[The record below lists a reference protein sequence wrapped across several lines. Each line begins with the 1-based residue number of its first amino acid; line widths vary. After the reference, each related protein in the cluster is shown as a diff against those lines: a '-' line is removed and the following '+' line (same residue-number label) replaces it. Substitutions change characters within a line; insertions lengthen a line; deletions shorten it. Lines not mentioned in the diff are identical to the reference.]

1 MMPPWELWCAVTIE
15 VDKRRL
21 VVVGA
26 VSFKPPT
33 EYDLWGGGR
42 FTVLCVR
49 PSVRSCV
56 CSRMCCTIAL
66 WVLSAASE
74 RCV

>member
-1 MMPPWELWCAVTIE
+1 MPPWELWCAVTIE

-33 EYDLWGGGR
+33 EYDLWGGGAAVENR
-42 FTVLCVR
+42 GSHQDPPPPV
-49 PSVRSCV
+49 S
-56 CSRMCCTIAL
+56 TII
-66 WVLSAASE
+66 
-74 RCV
+74 RN